1 MRSTKT
7 DESPSTTRAGVTP
20 LSSIEEAADWFLRA
34 RDRRF
39 TLDEQQALLHW
50 LKQSPQH
57 IAEFIH
63 MYQLH
68 GLLRAAKL
76 EPFEPDQRSLSP
88 DDVRDPGPFEEHRVS
103 IGSVLGHVAL
113 VVAGLLVGLCV
124 VLLIGR

>member
-1 MRSTKT
+1 MRSTRT
-7 DESPSTTRAGVTP
+7 DESPSTTRADVTP
-20 LSSIEEAADWFLRA
+20 LSSIEAAADWFLRA

-39 TLDEQQALLHW
+39 TPDEQQALLHW

-57 IAEFIH
+57 IAEFIR

-88 DDVRDPGPFEEHRVS
+88 DDVRRPNPFEEHRATIAS
-103 IGSVLGHVAL
+103 ILGRVAL
-113 VVAGLLVGLCV
+113 VVAGLLLGLCV